1 MDRWNGI
8 LKVPLYP
15 NSKACYRV
23 AVSLCLSSS
32 SKTLTI
38 PSANAI
44 FFNGDRVQG
53 TGNPVIERLSDIQR
67 IAEILVSK
75 FGGSIN
81 AWVIE
86 ASSFNGPFA
95 VYRDFIPSMNSWGEP
110 KSYKPA
116 GFPASTS
123 TVTLLTNCLEEVK
136 HFISERR
143 EEPYKAGVSASC
155 SHHPNTF
162 FLGFSKG
169 GTILNQLVTE
179 LVFSPVKSSEYPPN
193 LNTQLMNGGLVN
205 IEEANRIVPISK
217 ESLLNSITEIHYVDV
232 GLNSA
237 GAYLTDGDVMERLS
251 KCVMQGAAG
260 IRFVLHGTPR
270 QWCDSRRVW
279 IKDEKEKML
288 WLLQLEAQKTAGK
301 LQVCE
306 KFYFAGKPPSLQM
319 HFEIIEN
326 FEVR

>member
-1 MDRWNGI
+1 MDRWSGI
-8 LKVPLYP
+8 LKVPIYP
-15 NSKACYRV
+15 NSKGHYRV

-44 FFNGDRVQG
+44 FFNGDRVEG
-53 TGNPVIERLSDIQR
+53 SGNRVIERLSDLPK

-86 ASSFNGPFA
+86 ASTFNGPFA
-95 VYRDFIPSMNSWGEP
+95 VYRDFIPSLNSWGEP
-110 KSYKPA
+110 KSYNPT

-123 TVTLLTNCLEEVK
+123 IISLLSNCLKEHAK
-136 HFISERR
+136 NLISGSRQ
-143 EEPYKAGVSASC
+143 EPYQAGVSTSC
-155 SHHPNTF
+155 LHQPKTF
-162 FLGFSKG
+162 ILGFSKG
-169 GTILNQLVTE
+169 GTVLNQLVTE
-179 LVFSPVKSSEYPPN
+179 LGYSAFKSSENPPCVN
-193 LNTQLMNGGLVN
+193 KGLVN
-205 IEEANRIVPISK
+205 IQQENQIIPSSK

-237 GAYLTDGDVMERLS
+237 GAYLTDADVIKRMSKRLR
-251 KCVMQGAAG
+251 QGADG

-279 IKDEKEKML
+279 IKNEKEKML
-288 WLLQLEAQKTAGK
+288 QLLEFEARKTGGK
-301 LQVCE
+301 LQACE
-306 KFYFAGKPPSLQM
+306 RFYFSDKPPSLQM

-326 FEVR
+326 LEVS